1 VADITGEVEVTAR
14 VSVVDTGIA
23 VTIATGVD
31 VAVGDVNIVG
41 VTGEQAVKTKTM
53 TMTNL

>member
-1 VADITGEVEVTAR
+1 
-14 VSVVDTGIA
+14 
-23 VTIATGVD
+23 
-31 VAVGDVNIVG
+31 VGDVNIVG